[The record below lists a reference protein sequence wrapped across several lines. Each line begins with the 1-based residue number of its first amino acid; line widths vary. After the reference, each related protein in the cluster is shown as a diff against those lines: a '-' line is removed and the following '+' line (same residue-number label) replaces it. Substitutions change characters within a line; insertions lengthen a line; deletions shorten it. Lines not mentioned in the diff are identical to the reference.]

1 MTRVEPNIGSTL
13 VLLFFLIYINK
24 IKTCIRNS

>member
-13 VLLFFLIYINK
+13 VLLFLIYINK
-24 IKTCIRNS
+24 IKTCIRTS